1 MERQYYESMSVAY
14 EQTGRTRQK
23 ARTRNEL
30 IAAAR
35 ALVAQG
41 GSSPTV
47 EEAAAAAA
55 VSRTTA
61 YRYFPNQKA
70 LLVAAHPET
79 EATTLL
85 PPDVGDDADHRLQA
99 AVKAFTDLVI
109 DTEPQQRTMLRI
121 SLEADS
127 TSREMPLR
135 KGRAI
140 AWFEE
145 ALTPLLP
152 RLTEQGVHRLAVAVR
167 SAVGIESLV
176 WLTDVAGLSRDQ
188 AADLMQW
195 SAQALLHQALADVE
209 G

>member
-1 MERQYYESMSVAY
+1 MTVAY
-14 EQTGRTRQK
+14 ERTGRSRQK
-23 ARTRNEL
+23 MRTRNEL

-41 GSSPTV
+41 GAAPTV
-47 EEAAAAAA
+47 EEAAAAAE

-85 PPDVGDDADHRLQA
+85 PPDIGDAVDDRLRA
-99 AVKAFTDLVI
+99 AVKAFTDLVL
-109 DTEPQQRTMLRI
+109 DTEPQQRTMLRL
-121 SLEADS
+121 SLEPG
-127 TSREMPLR
+127 TPSREMPLR

-145 ALTPLLP
+145 ALAPLRP
-152 RLTEQGVHRLAVAVR
+152 RLTEQGVHRLAVAIR
-167 SAVGIESLV
+167 GAVGIESLV
-176 WLTDVAGLSRDQ
+176 WLTDVAGLPRDQ

-195 SAQALLHQALADVE
+195 SAQALLHQAIADA
-209 G
+209 GG